1 MWTGAAIEVE
11 RFLMNDMDH
20 RVIGGRL
27 AESWG
32 IDTELQ
38 QVITHHHDVGDKAPG
53 LLKLIRRHGGQL
65 PLPLSCRGHSA
76 PLPPVLHAHRQ
87 SGEEV
92 HQAWRRRSSRPSE
105 EIFEDLV
112 EVISRVPPAAHLSE
126 LVDL

>member
-38 QVITHHHDVGDKAPG
+38 QVITHHHDVGENAPG
-53 LLKLIRRHGGQL
+53 LLKLIAFADMAA
-65 PLPLSCRGHSA
+65 SCLFPYPAADTQHPA
-76 PLPPVLHAHRQ
+76 P
-87 SGEEV
+87 S
-92 HQAWRRRSSRPSE
+92 SSRASTK
-105 EIFEDLV
+105 
-112 EVISRVPPAAHLSE
+112 R
-126 LVDL
+126 

>member
-1 MWTGAAIEVE
+1 
-11 RFLMNDMDH
+11 MNDMDH

-38 QVITHHHDVGDKAPG
+38 QVITHHHDVGENAPG
-53 LLKLIRRHGGQL
+53 LLKLIAPTWRPAASSPIL
-65 PLPLSCRGHSA
+65 PGHSA

>member
-38 QVITHHHDVGDKAPG
+38 QVITHHHDVGENAPG
-53 LLKLIRRHGGQL
+53 LLKLIAFADMAASCLFPYPAGT
-65 PLPLSCRGHSA
+65 LSTPS
-76 PLPPVLHAHRQ
+76 P
-87 SGEEV
+87 S
-92 HQAWRRRSSRPSE
+92 SSRASTK
-105 EIFEDLV
+105 
-112 EVISRVPPAAHLSE
+112 R
-126 LVDL
+126 